1 MGYHV
6 EFNPFDLLL
15 RRLITGRV
23 CLELFNLFIKEVM
36 IGFNIFSKYTC
47 LDGPEPDPV
56 APLSASSL
64 LLPRLCFQYF
74 NIYLF
79 LLRYY

>member
-56 APLSASSL
+56 VTPIRLFVALAPVVFSV
-64 LLPRLCFQYF
+64 F
-74 NIYLF
+74 
-79 LLRYY
+79 